1 MKWYVIKVATGKEKK
16 IKELVDFEIADRK
29 LNANLKIPME
39 NKVIIRNGKKVN
51 TEKAYFPGYL
61 FIECVSIGEIEGILK
76 HINGVSS
83 ILKQPLTDREIDRFL
98 IKKEKEIIT
107 DEIFYQNQKIKIID
121 GPFSTFVGTIKS
133 VNKKDKSVKV
143 GIMLFGREIE
153 VELKFSQI
161 SS

>member
-1 MKWYVIKVATGKEKK
+1 MKWYVIKIATGKEKK
-16 IKELVDFEIADRK
+16 IKELVDFEINERRI
-29 LNANLKIPME
+29 NANLKIPME
-39 NKVIIRNGKKVN
+39 NKIVIRNGKKVN

-61 FIECVSIGEIEGILK
+61 FIECDNIGEIEGVLK

-98 IKKEKEIIT
+98 IKKEKEIKT
-107 DEIFYQNQKIKIID
+107 DEIFYQNQNIKIID